1 MVASIYI
8 ISKRW
13 LQSLIVSIYMLYR
26 AVLSESQ
33 LKERNKFRSSMT
45 FPRALSSRNLVES
58 RLVIHE
64 ISEVR
69 CYPKNYL
76 LMTSSYVYNHKN
88 LIIFTQSKITEP
100 KNFHPKLGVL
110 RAPSQKSS
118 PKALSTMSAK
128 LTVSRRHPLFTTTVS
143 WTISDACSSGSGRIQ
158 MPSRDGRS
166 PWSLLYFRY
175 RLNVRLPTCVE
186 VQDVSC
192 LPRLSYSI
200 SLRLIS

>member
-1 MVASIYI
+1 M
-8 ISKRW
+8 
-13 LQSLIVSIYMLYR
+13 
-26 AVLSESQ
+26 
-33 LKERNKFRSSMT
+33 
-45 FPRALSSRNLVES
+45 
-58 RLVIHE
+58 E
-64 ISEVR
+64 ISEDW
-69 CYPKNYL
+69 CYPRNYL

-88 LIIFTQSKITEP
+88 LIIFTQRHKLCKITEP

-110 RAPSQKSS
+110 RAPSQKSCIMT
-118 PKALSTMSAK
+118 LSTISAK

-143 WTISDACSSGSGRIQ
+143 CTISDACSSGSGRIQ

-186 VQDVSC
+186 EVQDVSC

-200 SLRLIS
+200 SLRLNSWLLGMKAGCYQLFTSFVV

>member
-1 MVASIYI
+1 MS
-8 ISKRW
+8 
-13 LQSLIVSIYMLYR
+13 
-26 AVLSESQ
+26 
-33 LKERNKFRSSMT
+33 
-45 FPRALSSRNLVES
+45 FPRALSSRNFVES

-64 ISEVR
+64 ISEDR
-69 CYPKNYL
+69 CYPRNYL

-88 LIIFTQSKITEP
+88 LIIFTQRLKLCKITEQ

-110 RAPSQKSS
+110 RAPNQKSS
-118 PKALSTMSAK
+118 LKTLSTISAK

-175 RLNVRLPTCVE
+175 RLNVRLPTCFE

-192 LPRLSYSI
+192 PPRLSYSI